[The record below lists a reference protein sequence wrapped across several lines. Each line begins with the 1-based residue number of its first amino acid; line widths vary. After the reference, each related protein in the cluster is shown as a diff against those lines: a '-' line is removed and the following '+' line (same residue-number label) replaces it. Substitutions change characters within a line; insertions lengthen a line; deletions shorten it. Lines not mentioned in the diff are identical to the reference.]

1 MIPVK
6 RKENPFDF
14 FMHKAQ
20 ISNDLAFEP
29 LFRLDY
35 GHFEKKKKKMSW
47 YQNLLGK
54 RNVVD
59 LFAEGITSESKR
71 CGVLFS
77 ELDVLI
83 DSFSFVTSGKKDR
96 IKNETKIGRGK
107 IEISNESAKNLSFFG
122 HGIFDFP

>member
-1 MIPVK
+1 MC
-6 RKENPFDF
+6 
-14 FMHKAQ
+14 
-20 ISNDLAFEP
+20 
-29 LFRLDY
+29 
-35 GHFEKKKKKMSW
+35 W

-54 RNVVD
+54 RNAVD
-59 LFAEGITSESKR
+59 LFAEGITSESKS

-122 HGIFDFP
+122 HGIFDSP